1 MKPQQRKFVVE
12 LKSARR
18 RTTRPGSIWGDTDLK
33 ALARDAVADAPDLF
47 EPRMV
52 SKPPGEGSELPP
64 DASTETR
71 LDNAEASDSEQF
83 STSSVDPGQT
93 YPLQHGDDPPFDS
106 VQKLNVDFSKLR
118 SPKSATRRR
127 RASVNDGAD
136 STGPA
141 RRERAATTRAEVSFE
156 LVLLDDENR
165 RLKGLLTE
173 HLHQQ
178 NAQLRK
184 MLERF
189 GVV

>member
-1 MKPQQRKFVVE
+1 MDEVEGLDEDQAAE

-47 EPRMV
+47 EPHMV
-52 SKPPGEGSELPP
+52 SKTPGEDSELRP
-64 DASTETR
+64 DASSETR
-71 LDNAEASDSEQF
+71 LDDNAEASDSEQF

-106 VQKLNVDFSKLR
+106 VQKLNDDSSKRR
-118 SPKSATRRR
+118 SPKSATRRQS
-127 RASVNDGAD
+127 ASVNDGAD
-136 STGPA
+136 STRPA
-141 RRERAATTRAEVSFE
+141 RRERAATARAEVSFE

-178 NAQLRK
+178 NAQHQK
-184 MLERF
+184 DA
-189 GVV
+189 